1 MFVHRQ
7 IRIALVAGEVSG
19 DFLGAGLIAALKKQ
33 LKNVEFYGI
42 GGSKMIAE
50 GFRTMVPMERL
61 SVMGISDVLWRY
73 PELYQIR
80 RRLISELLA
89 NPPDLFIGID
99 YQHFNLYVETQ
110 LKQNGVKTIQYVSP
124 KIWAWRQKRVFKV
137 KKAVDLMLTIFPF
150 EDVFYRHYSV
160 PVRFVGHPLAD
171 VIPLEN
177 NVALSKKALGI
188 KPNEIVIAILP
199 GSRLSELRHMAAIFI
214 DIINK
219 INVHR
224 PEIRFIFPMVSG
236 ELKAFF
242 EHHYSINVSKAN
254 VKVMIGQ
261 AREVMAAADLVLVK
275 SGTATLEAMLLKR
288 PMVVLF
294 KWGVLSHAI
303 IAPQLKIPFVSL
315 PNLLANQA
323 LVPEFIQGK
332 ICLDDV
338 VKTVFEL
345 LDDVILK
352 KKLQIKFGEIHH
364 QLRQNANEKA
374 ASAVLELLG

>member
-1 MFVHRQ
+1 
-7 IRIALVAGEVSG
+7 
-19 DFLGAGLIAALKKQ
+19 
-33 LKNVEFYGI
+33 
-42 GGSKMIAE
+42 
-50 GFRTMVPMERL
+50 
-61 SVMGISDVLWRY
+61 
-73 PELYQIR
+73 
-80 RRLISELLA
+80 
-89 NPPDLFIGID
+89 
-99 YQHFNLYVETQ
+99 
-110 LKQNGVKTIQYVSP
+110 
-124 KIWAWRQKRVFKV
+124 
-137 KKAVDLMLTIFPF
+137 
-150 EDVFYRHYSV
+150 
-160 PVRFVGHPLAD
+160 
-171 VIPLEN
+171 
-177 NVALSKKALGI
+177 
-188 KPNEIVIAILP
+188 
-199 GSRLSELRHMAAIFI
+199 
-214 DIINK
+214 
-219 INVHR
+219 
-224 PEIRFIFPMVSG
+224 
-236 ELKAFF
+236 
-242 EHHYSINVSKAN
+242 
-254 VKVMIGQ
+254 MIGQ